1 VAIGTEVA
9 NARKRKGYTQ
19 EQLTL
24 DLPISRESLAKYETG
39 DRRFPKDM
47 YLPVAEKLDDEEFYF
62 ITWNEAAGV
71 VSIPYFDGE
80 YIEHHS
86 ASMKHLAQIETNEA
100 LDHLERACWYKPVHS
115 RSDSEKE
122 EMKKVLRELLDAAAS
137 MVNLVAV
144 ICREYDFSMKDV
156 FKQWRLTLRARRLQK

>member
-1 VAIGTEVA
+1 MLIGEELA
-9 NARKRKGYTQ
+9 AARKRKGYTQ

-62 ITWNEAAGV
+62 TSWKEAAGV
-71 VSIPYFDGE
+71 VSIPYFNGDH
-80 YIEHHS
+80 IDHHS
-86 ASMKHLAQIETNEA
+86 SSMKHLVQIETNEA
-100 LDHLERACWYKPVHS
+100 LEHLERACWFKPIHS
-115 RSDSEKE
+115 RSESEKE
-122 EMKKVLRELLDAAAS
+122 EMKRVLRELLDAAAS

-144 ICREYDFSMKDV
+144 ICREYDFSMKEV
-156 FKQWRLTLRARRLQK
+156 FQQWRLTLKARRLKK